1 MAPKSFLGE
10 FEQMVL
16 LAILQRGEDANAL
29 EIRRELEESANRKV
43 AKGAFYTTLNR
54 LERKKYLSWTARTV
68 GEGRSGLPQ
77 RHFKVT
83 LDIATREWQSS
94 DRRLSCWCPD
104 STKFQVCHV

>member
-68 GEGRSGLPQ
+68 GEGRSSLPQ

-83 LDIATREWQSS
+83 PQGVAELQKSRDALQNLWQGLDEVWEAR
-94 DRRLSCWCPD
+94 
-104 STKFQVCHV
+104 

>member
-1 MAPKSFLGE
+1 
-10 FEQMVL
+10 MVL
-16 LAILQRGEDANAL
+16 LAILQRGEDTNAR

-68 GEGRSGLPQ
+68 VEGRSSLPQ

-83 LDIATREWQSS
+83 PQGVAELQKSRDALQNLWQGLDEVWEAR
-94 DRRLSCWCPD
+94 
-104 STKFQVCHV
+104 

>member
-54 LERKKYLSWTARTV
+54 LERKKYLSWTTRTV
-68 GEGRSGLPQ
+68 VEGRSGLPQ

-83 LDIATREWQSS
+83 PQGVAELQKSRDALQNLWQGLDEVWEAR
-94 DRRLSCWCPD
+94 
-104 STKFQVCHV
+104 

>member
-1 MAPKSFLGE
+1 VAPKSFLGE

-68 GEGRSGLPQ
+68 VEGRSGLPQ

-83 LDIATREWQSS
+83 PQGVAELQKSRDALQNLWQGLDEVWEAR
-94 DRRLSCWCPD
+94 
-104 STKFQVCHV
+104 

>member
-1 MAPKSFLGE
+1 VAPKSFLGE

-83 LDIATREWQSS
+83 PQGVAELQKSRDALQNLWQGLDEVWEAR
-94 DRRLSCWCPD
+94 
-104 STKFQVCHV
+104 

>member
-1 MAPKSFLGE
+1 VAPKSFLGE

-54 LERKKYLSWTARTV
+54 LERKKYLSWNGRTV
-68 GEGRSGLPQ
+68 VEGRSGLPQ

-83 LDIATREWQSS
+83 PQGVAELQKSRDALQNLWQGLDEVWEAR
-94 DRRLSCWCPD
+94 
-104 STKFQVCHV
+104 

>member
-1 MAPKSFLGE
+1 MSRAFLGE

-83 LDIATREWQSS
+83 PQGVAELQKSRDALQNLWQGLDEVWEAR
-94 DRRLSCWCPD
+94 
-104 STKFQVCHV
+104 

>member
-1 MAPKSFLGE
+1 
-10 FEQMVL
+10 MVL

-54 LERKKYLSWTARTV
+54 LERKKYLSWNGRTV
-68 GEGRSGLPQ
+68 VEGRSGLPQ

-83 LDIATREWQSS
+83 PQGVAELQKSRDALQNLWQGLDEVWEAR
-94 DRRLSCWCPD
+94 
-104 STKFQVCHV
+104 

>member
-54 LERKKYLSWTARTV
+54 LERKKYLSWTASTV

-83 LDIATREWQSS
+83 PQGVAELQKSRDALQNLWQGLDEVWEAR
-94 DRRLSCWCPD
+94 
-104 STKFQVCHV
+104 

>member
-83 LDIATREWQSS
+83 PQGVAELQKSRDALQNLWQGLDAVWEAR
-94 DRRLSCWCPD
+94 
-104 STKFQVCHV
+104 

>member
-83 LDIATREWQSS
+83 PQGVAELQKSRDALQNLWQGLDEVWEAR
-94 DRRLSCWCPD
+94 
-104 STKFQVCHV
+104 

>member
-77 RHFKVT
+77 RHCKVT
-83 LDIATREWQSS
+83 PQGVAELQKSRDALQNLWQGLDEVWEAR
-94 DRRLSCWCPD
+94 
-104 STKFQVCHV
+104 

>member
-54 LERKKYLSWTARTV
+54 LERKKYLSWNGRTV
-68 GEGRSGLPQ
+68 VEGRSGLPQ

-83 LDIATREWQSS
+83 PQGVAELQKSRDALQNLWQGLDEVWEAR
-94 DRRLSCWCPD
+94 
-104 STKFQVCHV
+104 

>member
-1 MAPKSFLGE
+1 VAPKSFLGE

-54 LERKKYLSWTARTV
+54 LERKKYLSWNGRTV
-68 GEGRSGLPQ
+68 VEGRSGLPQ

-83 LDIATREWQSS
+83 PQGVAELQKSRDALQNLWQGLD
-94 DRRLSCWCPD
+94 
-104 STKFQVCHV
+104 QVWEAR

>member
-1 MAPKSFLGE
+1 VAPKSFLGE

-77 RHFKVT
+77 RHVKVT
-83 LDIATREWQSS
+83 PQGVAELQKSRDALQNLWQGLDEVWEAR
-94 DRRLSCWCPD
+94 
-104 STKFQVCHV
+104 

>member
-54 LERKKYLSWTARTV
+54 LERKKYLSWLQ
-68 GEGRSGLPQ
+68 GY
-77 RHFKVT
+77 
-83 LDIATREWQSS
+83 
-94 DRRLSCWCPD
+94 
-104 STKFQVCHV
+104 

>member
-68 GEGRSGLPQ
+68 GEGRSGLPH

-83 LDIATREWQSS
+83 PQGVAELQKSRDALQNLWQGLDEVWEAR
-94 DRRLSCWCPD
+94 
-104 STKFQVCHV
+104 

>member
-54 LERKKYLSWTARTV
+54 LERRKYLSWTARTV

-83 LDIATREWQSS
+83 PQGVAELQKSRDALQNLWQGLDEVWEAR
-94 DRRLSCWCPD
+94 
-104 STKFQVCHV
+104 

>member
-29 EIRRELEESANRKV
+29 EIRRELEESANRKG

-83 LDIATREWQSS
+83 PQGVAELQKSRDALQNLWQGLDEVWEAR
-94 DRRLSCWCPD
+94 
-104 STKFQVCHV
+104 